1 MWLFRA
7 SAINRLQCPP
17 MQISS
22 FTHNTQVPGMSVP
35 QHIRDRM
42 AAVGGGPAGVAEGV
56 AIAKELLDQF
66 TDEVL
71 GLECLV

>member
-1 MWLFRA
+1 
-7 SAINRLQCPP
+7 
-17 MQISS
+17 
-22 FTHNTQVPGMSVP
+22 
-35 QHIRDRM
+35 M

>member
-1 MWLFRA
+1 
-7 SAINRLQCPP
+7 

-42 AAVGGGPAGVAEGV
+42 AAVGGGPAGAEGV